1 MGRVLNQ
8 AGEAMPKRI
17 VRDLN
22 VRGRR
27 VLIRADLNVPL
38 DKSQLVTDDRRIRM
52 FLPTLQYVLDHGGR
66 AIVMSHLG
74 RPVGDPAQD
83 GKYSLKPV
91 AGRLGELLG
100 KPVQFVSACVGPTV
114 AEAVGR
120 LRDGDTL
127 LIENVRFHA
136 AETIIDQAKKNP
148 DKKLTP
154 QQDALRKEFA
164 KGLAAH
170 GEMYVNDAFGTCHRK
185 HVSMYDV
192 PALLPA
198 GTRVMGFLVE
208 KELKYLGEALRSP
221 KRPFIA
227 VLGGAK
233 VSDKIGVIK
242 NLLGQV
248 DGILIGGAMMF
259 TFWAAK
265 GLKVGKS
272 LCEHDKLD
280 LAREILEQAGPKL
293 WLPADAVAAAELREG
308 VKTKVVAGEI
318 PDDLMGL
325 DVGPKTLEA
334 FGRLIGTAGT
344 VVWNGPLGAFETP
357 PFEAGTFALARLVAE
372 ATDRGAVTVI
382 GGGDSAAAVEQAG
395 LAERVTHISTGGG
408 ASLEYLEGKAF
419 GPVDILDDA

>member
-1 MGRVLNQ
+1 
-8 AGEAMPKRI
+8 MPKKT
-17 VRDLN
+17 VRDLD

-38 DKSQLVTDDRRIRM
+38 DKNGQVADDRRIRM
-52 FLPTLQYVLDHGGR
+52 FLPTLQHVLTHGGR

-74 RPVGDPAQD
+74 RPVGDPTQD
-83 GKYSLKPV
+83 AKYSLRPV
-91 AGRLGELLG
+91 AERTSKLLG
-100 KPVQFVSACVGPTV
+100 KPVQFVPACVGPMA
-114 AEAVGR
+114 AEAVSK
-120 LRDGDTL
+120 LNNGDVL
-127 LIENVRFHA
+127 LLENVRFHA

-154 QQDALRKEFA
+154 QQDALRQEFA

-170 GEMYVNDAFGTCHRK
+170 GEVYVNDAFGTCHRK

-192 PALLPA
+192 PALLPV
-198 GTRVMGFLVE
+198 GCRVMGFLVE
-208 KELKYLGEALRSP
+208 KELKYLGEALQSP
-221 KRPFIA
+221 KRPFVAI
-227 VLGGAK
+227 LGGAK

-242 NLLGQV
+242 NLLPRV
-248 DGILIGGAMMF
+248 DRILIGGAMMF

-265 GLKVGKS
+265 GRGVGKS

-280 LAREILEQAGPKL
+280 LARELIEHAGEKR

-308 VKTKVVAGEI
+308 VPTQVVAGEI
-318 PDDLMGL
+318 PANLMGL

-334 FGRLIGTAGT
+334 FERLICDAGT
-344 VVWNGPLGAFETP
+344 IIWNGPLGAFETK
-357 PFEAGTFALARLVAE
+357 PFEAGTFAVAKMIAA
-372 ATDRGAVTVI
+372 ATDRGAVSVI

-408 ASLEYLEGKAF
+408 ASLEFLEGKRF
-419 GPVDILDDA
+419 GPVEILDDA